1 MKNLKHFIKG
11 IIIGIATLVPGVS
24 GGTMSLILGVYD
36 DMIHAVSGFF
46 KDIKKNFKFLA
57 VIGSGGVVGIVA
69 FSKIITYGLDHFHFP
84 VIYFFLGVIF
94 AGIPVL
100 YKEANKGKEKGKKK
114 TDYLFFAIG
123 VILIVVMSLY
133 NGTIINLAGSTG
145 IFNFIFLIVAGII
158 IAVALILPGI
168 STSFMLLALGL
179 YDITLNAIN
188 HVQLD
193 YLVPIC
199 IGALIGVI
207 ATTKILENCLTN
219 KPRPTYLLILGF
231 VLGSI
236 IQVFPGL
243 PIGLDI
249 IWSIVTFILGYV
261 MIYYMSKKYSD

>member
-1 MKNLKHFIKG
+1 MKNIKHFIKG
-11 IIIGIATLVPGVS
+11 IIIGISTLVPGVS

-46 KDIKKNFKFLA
+46 KDIAKNAKFLA
-57 VIGSGGVVGIVA
+57 VIGAGGVVGIA
-69 FSKIITYGLDHFHFP
+69 LFSKIIDYCLNHFHFP

-100 YKEANKGKEKGKKK
+100 YKETNKGKVKKP
-114 TDYLFFAIG
+114 TDYIFFAIG
-123 VILIVVMSLY
+123 LILIVVMSLY

-145 IFNFIFLIVAGII
+145 IFNFIFLIIAGII

-179 YDITLNAIN
+179 YDITLKAIN
-188 HVQLD
+188 NIQLN

-236 IQVFPGL
+236 IQVYPGI
-243 PIGLDI
+243 PTGLDI
-249 IWSIVTFILGYV
+249 VLSIITFVLGYV